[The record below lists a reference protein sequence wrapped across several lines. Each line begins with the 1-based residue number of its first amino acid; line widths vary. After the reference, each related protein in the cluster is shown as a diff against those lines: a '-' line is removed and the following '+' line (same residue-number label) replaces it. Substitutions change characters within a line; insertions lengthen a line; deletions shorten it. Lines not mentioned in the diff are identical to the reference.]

1 MMLSVTAVILGFSLV
16 SVIMVLFHVLK
27 EVFDVI
33 ARAVV
38 KHQ

>member
-1 MMLSVTAVILGFSLV
+1 
-16 SVIMVLFHVLK
+16 VLFHILK

>member
-33 ARAVV
+33 ARAVA